1 MSDRPGVL
9 EQRLQRHL
17 PPSYDHLKSKLER
30 SGEAKLIENAVVDCG
45 WGRLIM
51 GQTFRSPRDI
61 AEALLDE
68 DNGRRDIALHVSE
81 PHIVLSYAPQ
91 NLFLD
96 PSDTYRLWLNTYRA
110 APAMPK
116 GFIVRRVQSQSD
128 AHAMNG
134 LYIKRGMVPT
144 DINLIYQE
152 RTARTHVF
160 LVAEDCASGQIIG
173 TVMGINHQ
181 EAFNDPEAGSS
192 LWCLAVDPQAR
203 YPGVGEALVRQLAEY
218 FQTRGLNYMDLS
230 VMHDNRNAKRL
241 YEKLGFQKIQTFAVK
256 NKNLFNA
263 RLFLGPQPV
272 EALNP
277 YARILVDEALA
288 RGIMVNVLDA
298 EEGYFEL
305 SSGIRKVV
313 CRESLTE
320 LTSAI
325 AMSRCQNKHVTH
337 RLLQQAGLSTPAY
350 RLASHTEADE
360 EFLHQYGTIVVKPD
374 NGEQGEGVTV
384 GIRTPQD
391 MRQAIER
398 AQNCGGKALLESF
411 HAGQDLRVVVI
422 GYEVVAAAIRR
433 PAEVVGDGR
442 HSIRKLIEKQ
452 SRRRSAATGGESKI
466 LIDDETLTCVEEAGF
481 GLDTVLPAGRVL
493 PVKKAANLH
502 KGGTIH
508 DVTDELHPALREA
521 AITAATTL
529 GIPVVGLDFMVPSPR
544 DDQYVIIEANERPGL
559 ANHEPQPTAR
569 KFIDLLFPYTVNAM
583 WEARQESNRK
593 PETSEQ

>member
-1 MSDRPGVL
+1 MPDRPGLL
-9 EQRLQRHL
+9 EQRLQKHL
-17 PPSYDHLKSKLER
+17 PPSYDHLKSRLER
-30 SGEAKLIENAVVDCG
+30 SGETRLIENAVVDCG

-51 GQTFRSPRDI
+51 AQTFRSPRAI

-68 DNGRRDIALHVSE
+68 VNGRRDIALYVSD

-110 APAMPK
+110 ASVSPK
-116 GFIVRRVQSQSD
+116 GFIVRRIQSLSD
-128 AHAMNG
+128 AHAMNR

-144 DINLIYQE
+144 DIDLIYQE

-160 LVAEDCASGQIIG
+160 LVAEDCASGQVIG

-181 EAFNDPEAGSS
+181 EAFHDPDAGSS

-203 YPGVGEALVRQLAEY
+203 YPGIGEALVRRLAEH
-218 FQTRGLNYMDLS
+218 FQTRGLHSMDLS

-256 NKNLFNA
+256 NKNVFNA
-263 RLFLGPQPV
+263 RLFMGPQPV

-288 RGIMVNVLDA
+288 RGIMVEVLDA

-325 AMSRCQNKHVTH
+325 AMSRCQHKHVTH
-337 RLLQQAGLSTPAY
+337 RILQQAGLCTPSY
-350 RLASHTEADE
+350 RLVTRTAADE
-360 EFLHQYGTIVVKPD
+360 EFLQRHGTIVVKPD

-384 GIRTPQD
+384 GIRTPEE
-391 MRQAIER
+391 MRQAINK
-398 AQNCGGKALLESF
+398 AQSCGGKVLMESF

-442 HSIRKLIEKQ
+442 HSIRELIEKQ

-466 LIDDETLTCVEEAGF
+466 LIDDETLNCVAAAGF
-481 GLDTVLPAGRVL
+481 GLDNVLPAGQVL

-529 GIPVVGLDFMVPSPR
+529 GIPVVGLDFMVASPR

-569 KFIDLLFPYTVNAM
+569 KFIDLLFPYTLNAM
-583 WEARQESNRK
+583 GEARQEHQRK
-593 PETSEQ
+593 PETSGA